1 MASDLR
7 RGLLRWRAS
16 CILLA
21 LAGIFFSDSVRAQ
34 EGKVIV
40 LERTDSL
47 VARVIDGEDARD
59 FIGHVRILQDNVHI
73 SCDRAL
79 QFIRQGRLVLTGNV
93 VVTDD
98 SVTLRAPEAVYMRDE
113 RTAEATGSM
122 ALDDGKSLLT
132 ARYGKYFV
140 DQRIAIFRDRVR
152 VRDSVSVM
160 TADSLTYYRNERRS
174 VADGRV
180 TVINAA
186 DRVTITGGHLDHRAQ
201 PDYSRMTVNPVLVQL
216 DTSAGAHDTLL
227 VRGRVMEAYRDSVR
241 RLVASD
247 SVEIVRADLAAVC
260 GRAVFH
266 TEADSI
272 LLRKSPIIWYRD
284 TQVTGDSVNV
294 YLKGRQLH
302 RVDVTGEAFAI
313 SRSDS
318 VSRERYDQLNGE
330 KLRMLFVDKVLH
342 RIDVEVHATSVYH
355 LTEDSVA
362 NGLNKTSG
370 DTIIMVFEDGK
381 VRSIKVTGGV
391 EGRYVPENLVKNRE
405 EEYRI
410 PGFRWI
416 DRRPTSAAILGKTT
430 RTTVQPKRPDRI
442 P

>member
-1 MASDLR
+1 MASNLR
-7 RGLLRWRAS
+7 GGRLRGRGFG
-16 CILLA
+16 ILLA
-21 LAGIFFSDSVRAQ
+21 LAGVFFSDSVLAQ

-47 VARVIDGEDARD
+47 VAKVIDGEDARD

-79 QFIRQGRLVLTGNV
+79 QFIRRGRLVLTGNV

-113 RTAEATGSM
+113 RTAEATGSI

-152 VRDSVSVM
+152 ARDSVSVM
-160 TADSLTYYRNERRS
+160 TADSLTYFRNDRRS
-174 VADGRV
+174 IADGHV

-186 DRVTITGGHLDHRAQ
+186 DRVTITGGHLDHRAE

-216 DTSAGAHDTLL
+216 DSTEGARDTLV
-227 VRGRVMEAYRDSVR
+227 VRANVMEAYRDSVR
-241 RLVASD
+241 RMVATD

-260 GRAVFH
+260 GRAVFY
-266 TEADSI
+266 TAADSI

-294 YLKGRQLH
+294 YLKERQLH
-302 RVDVTGEAFAI
+302 RVDVTGEAFAV

-318 VSRERYDQLNGE
+318 VSKDRFDQLNGE
-330 KLRMLFVDKVLH
+330 MLRMLFADKVLH
-342 RIDVEVHATSVYH
+342 RIEVEVHATSVYH
-355 LTEDSVA
+355 LTEDSLA

-370 DTIIMVFEDGK
+370 DTIIMMFEEGK
-381 VRSIKVTGGV
+381 VRNIKVIGGV

-416 DRRPTSAAILGKTT
+416 ERRPKAASASGKERKTA
-430 RTTVQPKRPDRI
+430 VQPKRINRI

>member
-1 MASDLR
+1 MASDSGGGRSRWGGFYVLPVLAVLFSS
-7 RGLLRWRAS
+7 GL
-16 CILLA
+16 
-21 LAGIFFSDSVRAQ
+21 VRAQ
-34 EGKVIV
+34 EAKPIV
-40 LERTDSL
+40 LENADSL
-47 VARVIDGEDARD
+47 VGKVIDGEDARE
-59 FIGHVRILQDNVHI
+59 FIGHVKIVQENVHI
-73 SCDRAL
+73 SCDHAL
-79 QFIRQGRLVLTGNV
+79 QFISRGRVVLTGNV
-93 VVTDD
+93 VVNDD
-98 SVTLRAPEAVYMRDE
+98 SVTLRAPAAVYMRDE
-113 RTAEATGSM
+113 RTAEATGSI

-152 VRDSVSVM
+152 ARDSVSVM

-174 VADGRV
+174 VADGHV
-180 TVINAA
+180 TVLNAG
-186 DRVTITGGHLDHRAQ
+186 DRVTITGGHLDHLAV
-201 PDYSRMTVNPVLVQL
+201 PDYSRMTVNPVLVQI
-216 DTSAGAHDTLL
+216 DSAESARDTLV
-227 VRGRVMEAYRDSVR
+227 VRARVMEAFRDTVR

-260 GRAVFH
+260 GRAVFY
-266 TEADSI
+266 TTADSI

-294 YLKGRQLH
+294 YLKERQLH

-318 VSRERYDQLNGE
+318 ISKDRFDQLNGE
-330 KLRMLFVDKVLH
+330 MLRMLFVDKVLH
-342 RIDVEVHATSVYH
+342 RIEVEVRATSVYH
-355 LTEDSVA
+355 LTEDSAA

-370 DTIIMVFEDGK
+370 DRIIMMFEEGK

-391 EGRYVPENLVKNRE
+391 EGSYVPENLVKNRE

-416 DRRPTSAAILGKTT
+416 ERRPKSASILGKAS
-430 RTTVQPKRPDRI
+430 RPTVQPKRTDRI

>member
-1 MASDLR
+1 MSSDGGADR
-7 RGLLRWRAS
+7 LRWRLFTLLLFLAELLS
-16 CILLA
+16 CDA
-21 LAGIFFSDSVRAQ
+21 VRAQ

-40 LERTDSL
+40 LQNADSL
-47 VARVIDGEDARD
+47 VGKVIGGEDARE
-59 FIGHVRILQDNVHI
+59 FIGNVRIVQENVHI

-79 QFIRQGRLVLTGNV
+79 HFIKRGRLLLTGNV
-93 VVTDD
+93 LVSDD
-98 SVTLRAPEAVYMRDE
+98 SVTIRAPEAVYMRDE
-113 RTAEATGSM
+113 RTAEAAGRV

-140 DQRIAIFRDRVR
+140 DRRIAVFRDSVR
-152 VRDSVSVM
+152 ARDSVSVV
-160 TADSLTYYRNERRS
+160 TADSLTYFRNERRS

-180 TVINAA
+180 TVVNAA
-186 DRVTITGGHLDHRAQ
+186 DRVTITGGHLIHEAE

-216 DTSAGAHDTLL
+216 DTTAGASDTLV

-260 GRAVFH
+260 GLAVFY
-266 TEADSI
+266 TAADSI
-272 LLRKSPIIWYRD
+272 LLRRSPVIWYRE

-313 SRSDS
+313 SRTDT
-318 VSRERYDQLNGE
+318 VSRDRFDQLNGE
-330 KLRMLFVDKVLH
+330 SLRMLFVDKVLR
-342 RIDVEVHATSVYH
+342 RIDVDVHATSVYH
-355 LTEDSVA
+355 LTEDSAA

-370 DTIIMVFEDGK
+370 DKIVMVFEEGK
-381 VRSIKVTGGV
+381 VRSITVTGGV
-391 EGRYVPENLVKNRE
+391 EGRYVPENLVKNHE

-416 DRRPTSAAILGKTT
+416 ERRPKSGTMLLKAGE
-430 RTTVQPKRPDRI
+430 VRPRK
-442 P
+442 PGP